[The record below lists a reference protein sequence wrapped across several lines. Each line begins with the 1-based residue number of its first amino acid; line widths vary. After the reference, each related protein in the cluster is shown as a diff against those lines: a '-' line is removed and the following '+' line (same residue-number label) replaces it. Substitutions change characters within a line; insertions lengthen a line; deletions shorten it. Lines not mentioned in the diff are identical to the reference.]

1 VPCNNTEGALYTEDK
16 IGERLPA
23 TIARDYFLLF
33 GILHKRQADE
43 EEEGRKKEEKKVTR
57 KPCSVFLSPTP
68 KKRKRNHRE
77 CLYVHTLD
85 LCTFVWM

>member
-1 VPCNNTEGALYTEDK
+1 MAVPCNNTEGALHTEDK

-43 EEEGRKKEEKKVTR
+43 EEEEGRR
-57 KPCSVFLSPTP
+57 
-68 KKRKRNHRE
+68 KKRK
-77 CLYVHTLD
+77 
-85 LCTFVWM
+85 